1 RVADMDSGGSRPSG
15 RLRIATHRPPTRVSG
30 GRRGSRPSGRLRIAT
45 PSGRGSGVGSG
56 VWQPS
61 FGAAE
66 DRNTVNEAESTDDF
80 QWQPSFGAAEDRNPY
95 RSEEHTSELQSR
107 ENL

>member
-1 RVADMDSGGSRPSG
+1 M
-15 RLRIATHRPPTRVSG
+15 
-30 GRRGSRPSGRLRIAT
+30 
-45 PSGRGSGVGSG
+45 
-56 VWQPS
+56 WQPS

-95 RSEEHTSELQSR
+95 SMEEFAAAAGWQPSFGAAEDRNPRPPPSR
-107 ENL
+107 ARTAAVAAVLRGG